1 MVRPAR
7 RGPPAVRPSQAA
19 FLERGSPGSSAENAA
34 SFRGQKGWRPR
45 QRGLSSMD
53 SDTSKSSSEATAR
66 VQKLFIKDAS
76 LIKAFITSLL
86 PDFGLVDDVLH
97 EVFLVVTQKADSFE
111 PGSSFTAWAFA
122 IAKLKVLEVCRAQT
136 RQCGTLAPEVIESLC
151 AAVEPEALVQ
161 LNEDRRIAL
170 ESCIEDLTPRARDV
184 IRMRYRE
191 AHRPAEIA
199 RRIGWTADSVYV
211 ALSRARAALR
221 ACVERKLAAIENM

>member
-1 MVRPAR
+1 
-7 RGPPAVRPSQAA
+7 
-19 FLERGSPGSSAENAA
+19 
-34 SFRGQKGWRPR
+34 
-45 QRGLSSMD
+45 MD
-53 SDTSKSSSEATAR
+53 SDAGKPSPDATAR

-122 IAKLKVLEVCRAQT
+122 IAKLKILEVHRTQK
-136 RQCGTLAPEVIESLC
+136 RQCGALSPEVIESLC
-151 AAVEPEALVQ
+151 ATVGPETLVQ
-161 LNEDRRIAL
+161 LNEDRRAAL
-170 ESCIEDLTPRARDV
+170 ESCIKDLAPRARDV

-199 RRIGWTADSVYV
+199 RRIGWTAESVYV
-211 ALSRARAALR
+211 ALSRARSALR
-221 ACVERKLAAIENM
+221 ACVERKLAAADNM